1 MASRGLRARGRR
13 SALNHGWF
21 SLRTILFFPPHEA
34 VNLTTALWF
43 VWFWFSRKF
52 TYLAILGL
60 WIFSGLA
67 CLVGGPG
74 RPNPPAIYILF
85 WVLETIVLIPLVLL
99 YTRYNVAV
107 FIRMTGRATRQA
119 ASFAATELDK
129 L

>member
-1 MASRGLRARGRR
+1 MISPEPGLVFIAHDFLLSNAG
-13 SALNHGWF
+13 GCQKMG
-21 SLRTILFFPPHEA
+21 
-34 VNLTTALWF
+34 TALWF

-74 RPNPPAIYILF
+74 RPNPPAIYSLF
-85 WVLETIVLIPLVLL
+85 WALETIALIPLVLL

-119 ASFAATELDK
+119 ASFTVRELDK